1 MTTPKPIESLD
12 ELLEPLANGWRGW
25 AYDQLDGIKT
35 KIIIVEPVK
44 RTIKVRSDKGKKRGN
59 RNESK

>member
-1 MTTPKPIESLD
+1 MTMFEAILVAIVIG
-12 ELLEPLANGWRGW
+12 LL
-25 AYDQLDGIKT
+25 AYILLNGIKT